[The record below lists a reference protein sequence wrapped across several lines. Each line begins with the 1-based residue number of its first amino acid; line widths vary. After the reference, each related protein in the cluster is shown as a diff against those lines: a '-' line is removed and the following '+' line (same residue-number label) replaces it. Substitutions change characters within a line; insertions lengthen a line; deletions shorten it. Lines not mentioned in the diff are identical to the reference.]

1 MSPLNIFNISINHM
15 KEGDFHLF
23 EIKQRTTMKEGV
35 RGNTEEERGLTKG
48 ALHRQLAVVCVVI

>member
-1 MSPLNIFNISINHM
+1 M